1 MLNKMKTF
9 KSHFDLLLGK
19 LKKGENFAYSR
30 FSDGEL
36 RIMQNIELKLSNNQ
50 YKIGNETGNVKYYP
64 EDHKHFNPTEHQ
76 FYRDRLMES
85 YKFKKDNYYV
95 GLSCR
100 CCVTNDE
107 FNQMCE
113 WYEGDTNSDNLTWAN
128 LFLNSNYSRFINEFV
143 PLLKDKKIIY
153 ILNENADI
161 NGLPFKVIKDFRVGH
176 NCIIN
181 DYGLIEEVKSWM
193 IDENIE
199 DHVFLFSASSL
210 SNFMIHQLF
219 DFNDKNSYIDIGTT
233 LNPFLNMKARR
244 GYHNGNDKVCIW

>member
-1 MLNKMKTF
+1 MKTF
-9 KSHFDLLLGK
+9 KSHFELLLGK
-19 LKKGENFAYSR
+19 LRNGENFAYSR

-36 RIMQNIELKLSNNQ
+36 RIMQNVELKLSDNH
-50 YKIGNETGNVKYYP
+50 YKIGNETGNVKYYS
-64 EDHKHFNPTEHQ
+64 EDHKHFNPSEHQ

-100 CCVTNDE
+100 CCVTNEE

-113 WYEGDTNSDNLTWAN
+113 WYEGDINSDNLTWSN

-143 PLLKDKKIIY
+143 PLLKDKKVVY
-153 ILNENADI
+153 ILNENGDI

-181 DYGLIEEVKSWM
+181 NYGLIEEVKTW
-193 IDENIE
+193 IEENDITNY
-199 DHVFLFSASSL
+199 VFLFSASSL

-219 DFNDKNSYIDIGTT
+219 DFNDKNTYIDIGTT
-233 LNPFLNMKARR
+233 LNPFLKMKARR
-244 GYHNGNDKVCIW
+244 GYHNGNNKTCIW

>member
-1 MLNKMKTF
+1 MKTF

-19 LKKGENFAYSR
+19 LKNGENFAYSR

-36 RIMQNIELKLSNNQ
+36 RIMQNIELKLSNNH
-50 YKIGNETGNVKYYP
+50 YKIGNETGNVKYYS
-64 EDHKHFNPTEHQ
+64 EDHKHFNPSEHQ

-100 CCVTNDE
+100 CCVTNEE

-113 WYEGDTNSDNLTWAN
+113 WYEGDINSDNLTWAN

-143 PLLKDKKIIY
+143 PLLKDKKVVY
-153 ILNENADI
+153 ILNENGDI
-161 NGLPFKVIKDFRVGH
+161 NGLPFKVIKDFRVGY

-181 DYGLIEEVKSWM
+181 NYGLIEEVKTW
-193 IDENIE
+193 IEENDITN
-199 DHVFLFSASSL
+199 HVFLFSASSL

-219 DFNDKNSYIDIGTT
+219 DFNEKNTYIDIGTT
-233 LNPFLNMKARR
+233 LNPFLKMKARR
-244 GYHNGNDKVCIW
+244 GYHNGNNKICIW